1 MAKRTTPSF
10 IVELPL
16 SVSKR
21 AERELLVRLDVC
33 RQLYN
38 ACLGEA
44 LRRLD
49 RMRDSLDWQ
58 RAKALKG
65 KTKAMAQARGEAFQ
79 ATRARYGFTSA
90 SILANL
96 RGRRQPATRATISRA
111 TICRITLTRRSSPA
125 K

>member
-1 MAKRTTPSF
+1 MAKRTTPTF

-16 SVSKR
+16 PVSKR
-21 AERELLVRLDVC
+21 DERELLVRLDVC

-65 KTKAMAQARGEAFQ
+65 KTMAMAQARGEAFQ
-79 ATRARYGFTSA
+79 ATRAKYGFTSA
-90 SILANL
+90 SISAY
-96 RGRRQPATRATISRA
+96 GTACTIATAPVGMA
-111 TICRITLTRRSSPA
+111 E